1 MNKIDELLIEMF
13 ESKRLKSEAIRYQKY
28 EDAASARDKER
39 QLSEQLYKLIIGRDD
54 VGFIKWVECEKAVD
68 DYCKEKYGF
77 SYSDS
82 DSLVQL
88 KRQIALK
95 NLGI

>member
-39 QLSEQLYKLIIGRDD
+39 QLSEQLYKIIIERDD
-54 VGFIKWVECEKAVD
+54 VVKWVECEKVVD

-77 SYSDS
+77 SYYDA